1 MIKVEVK
8 GRVVVV
14 RLNRPKNLNALS
26 SDMLE
31 HLLATLEP
39 LDANPNVGCILI
51 TGDERAFAVGAD
63 IKEMY
68 QKSYMDMLNSDFF
81 SRWEHF
87 SNLRTPKIAAVSGYA
102 LGGGCELAMMCDL
115 IYAGESAQFGQ
126 PEIELGVM
134 PGIGGTQ
141 RLTRLVGKSK
151 AMELILTGKK
161 ISASEAERIGLI
173 SGVFADEELFAQSF
187 AVAEKISNYSKS
199 AIVLAKEAV
208 NHAEDMSLAEGLRF
222 ERRLFHTL
230 FATENQKEG
239 MAAFIEKRSAKF
251 RHQ

>member
-1 MIKVEVK
+1 MIKIEIIE
-8 GRVVVV
+8 RVVLV
-14 RLNRPKNLNALS
+14 RLNKPKSLNALS
-26 SDMLE
+26 SDLLE

-39 LDANPNVGCILI
+39 LDADPNIGCIVI
-51 TGDERAFAVGAD
+51 TGSERAFAVGAD
-63 IKEMY
+63 IKEMH
-68 QKSYMDMLNSDFF
+68 QKSHMDMMHSDYF

-87 SNLRTPKIAAVSGYA
+87 SNLRTPKIAAVGGFA

-115 IYAGESAQFGQ
+115 IYAAETAQFGQ
-126 PEIELGVM
+126 PEITLGVM

-141 RLTRLVGKSK
+141 RLTRLVGKNK

-161 ISASEAERIGLI
+161 ISANEAERIGLVTA
-173 SGVFADEELFAQSF
+173 VFEDSELLSNSLQIAQQ
-187 AVAEKISNYSKS
+187 ISNFSKS

-230 FATENQKEG
+230 FATDNQKEG
-239 MAAFIEKRSAKF
+239 MNAFIEKRHANFS
-251 RHQ
+251 HS